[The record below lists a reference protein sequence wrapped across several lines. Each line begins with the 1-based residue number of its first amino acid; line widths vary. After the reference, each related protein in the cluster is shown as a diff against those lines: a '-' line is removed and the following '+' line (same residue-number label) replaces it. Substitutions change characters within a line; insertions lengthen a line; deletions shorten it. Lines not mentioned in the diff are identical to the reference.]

1 MSFSIEEIEDQF
13 TPDLTPPDPNKLYFI
28 SPEYKSNG
36 LNLLHK
42 CVLLNRKHPEL
53 LKKIINDYDINSQ
66 INKGQTALMI
76 AISNSYNNSTEETV
90 KILIESKANLNL
102 QNKNGSTALMLASNN
117 SNKDSTEGTV
127 KILIESRANI
137 DLRNIDGYTAIML
150 ASENSTGET
159 VKMLIENKA
168 NLDLQCTDGWT
179 AIMLASRYSIE
190 ETVKMLIESK
200 ANIDLRNIDGYT
212 AIMLA
217 SRYSTE
223 ETVKMLIENKANL
236 DLQNNNGETVYM
248 LAPNNIKD
256 FILNYINI
264 EALNEKYF
272 NGNILATK
280 IHDYYKQKMQLIKKV
295 ILEDISKGKISIIN
309 GLTSQYL

>member
-1 MSFSIEEIEDQF
+1 
-13 TPDLTPPDPNKLYFI
+13 
-28 SPEYKSNG
+28 
-36 LNLLHK
+36 
-42 CVLLNRKHPEL
+42 
-53 LKKIINDYDINSQ
+53 
-66 INKGQTALMI
+66 
-76 AISNSYNNSTEETV
+76 
-90 KILIESKANLNL
+90 
-102 QNKNGSTALMLASNN
+102 
-117 SNKDSTEGTV
+117 
-127 KILIESRANI
+127 
-137 DLRNIDGYTAIML
+137 
-150 ASENSTGET
+150 
-159 VKMLIENKA
+159 
-168 NLDLQCTDGWT
+168 
-179 AIMLASRYSIE
+179 
-190 ETVKMLIESK
+190 
-200 ANIDLRNIDGYT
+200 
-212 AIMLA
+212 LA